1 MDREAIFQDL
11 NIDVITG
18 VQVLD
23 MLDVTTD
30 ELVIPQR
37 FSRLKSVINFLKQF
51 PEDTQRLL
59 INKSVRSKAVD
70 KLNHFFEYTVLLKQK
85 GEYEEM
91 LKNIENEKSVILETD
106 EKFKEVEDRFN
117 DVSGKLNDLKEELFI
132 YEK

>member
-1 MDREAIFQDL
+1 
-11 NIDVITG
+11 
-18 VQVLD
+18 
-23 MLDVTTD
+23 
-30 ELVIPQR
+30 
-37 FSRLKSVINFLKQF
+37 
-51 PEDTQRLL
+51 
-59 INKSVRSKAVD
+59 
-70 KLNHFFEYTVLLKQK
+70 LLKQK